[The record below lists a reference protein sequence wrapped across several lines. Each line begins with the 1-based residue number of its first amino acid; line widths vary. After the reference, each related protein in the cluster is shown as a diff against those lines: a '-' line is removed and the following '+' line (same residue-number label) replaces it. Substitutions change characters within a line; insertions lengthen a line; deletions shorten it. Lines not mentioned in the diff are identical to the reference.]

1 MRSVLVARQ
10 SRGVRDLPPPDAL
23 TRVAASRRPVNAP
36 CEQNRIN
43 PHVRLAPRTHRHACA
58 GKHARFAS
66 AGLPSCTPHGGHA
79 TAPRRCN
86 ARIFA
91 VLWGFRAGS
100 PGGASRAVA
109 LPTHT
114 RLAGSVVARLRVV
127 GESWPACSTT
137 LLILAKC
144 RLARAL
150 SIFIAKCYHC
160 RHKVVILQS
169 WRRNG
174 TF

>member
-79 TAPRRCN
+79 TAPRRCH

-127 GESWPACSTT
+127 ASLPVATT
-137 LLILAKC
+137 L
-144 RLARAL
+144 RRVARPEPFPFSFEVL
-150 SIFIAKCYHC
+150 SLSPRGRVF
-160 RHKVVILQS
+160 RS

-174 TF
+174 T